1 MHEDLEIEELRDN
14 LEERL
19 KSLSDLYSS
28 DLISQNTL
36 SSQLLEL
43 LCTREAKSF
52 WDLTMKK
59 DMTARRMLTMLEDP
73 DQWEEDAGSP
83 EDQREKIL
91 RLRLAGVFLSES
103 ESYSL
108 VLEKLL
114 DTASLPHFE
123 SIVFT
128 RNGKQQTKK
137 SGAKLSVLD

>member
-1 MHEDLEIEELRDN
+1 MYDNSETDQLKQN

-19 KSLSDLYSS
+19 GSLGDLYSG
-28 DLISQNTL
+28 DLISKNTL

-43 LCTREAKSF
+43 LSSRDAKTY

-73 DQWEEDAGSP
+73 DRWEEDSSSP
-83 EDQREKIL
+83 EEEREKVL
-91 RLRLAGVFLSES
+91 RNRLADVFLSS
-103 ESYSL
+103 DDSYGR
-108 VLEKLL
+108 VLEMLL

-123 SIVFT
+123 TLVFG
-128 RNGKQQTKK
+128 RNGKQKKKK